1 MKRFLAGVFVGVLAS
16 TIAVLAAQSSTGKTV
31 QQQVLTDNAK
41 VEIVRWVLQPGERTP
56 VHQHDIDHIGVVI
69 HGSTIRYVDADGT
82 SKTSDEPTGGAEYA
96 PATHKAHWF
105 ENVGKTPFEA
115 VSIQLK
121 SGK

>member
-1 MKRFLAGVFVGVLAS
+1 MKKFLAGVIVGVLAS
-16 TIAVLAAQSSTGKTV
+16 TIAVLAAQNSNSKTV
-31 QQQVLTDNAK
+31 KPQVLTDNAK
-41 VEIVRWVLQPGERTP
+41 VEIVRWVLKPGERTP
-56 VHQHDIDHIGVVI
+56 MHRHDIDHIGVVV

-82 SKTSDEPTGGAEYA
+82 SKTSEEPTGGAEYA

-115 VSIQLK
+115 VSIHLK

>member
-1 MKRFLAGVFVGVLAS
+1 MKKFFAGVFVGVLAS
-16 TIAVLAAQSSTGKTV
+16 TIAVLAGQAAKDKTV
-31 QQQVLTDNAK
+31 QPRVLTDNAK

-56 VHQHDIDHIGVVI
+56 LHQHDIDHIGVVI

-96 PATHKAHWF
+96 PATGHAHWF
-105 ENVGKTPFEA
+105 ENVGKTTFEA